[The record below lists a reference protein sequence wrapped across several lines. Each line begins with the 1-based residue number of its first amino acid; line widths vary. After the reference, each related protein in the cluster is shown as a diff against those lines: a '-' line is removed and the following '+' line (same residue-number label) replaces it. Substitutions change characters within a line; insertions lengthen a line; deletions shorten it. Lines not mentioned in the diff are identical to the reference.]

1 MKRVLV
7 IVALLLAL
15 GTGVAAAQTR
25 VGVSLSFGSPY
36 YGGYVFVGH
45 PRPYYHRYW
54 YPRYYREFYGEPRV
68 IVIRP
73 RRYHVRRYHR
83 HW

>member
-7 IVALLLAL
+7 IVALLAGLIS
-15 GTGVAAAQTR
+15 GRAAAQTR

-36 YGGYVFVGH
+36 YGGHIFIG
-45 PRPYYHRYW
+45 RPYYHRFW
-54 YPRYYREFYGEPRV
+54 HPRYYREHYGGPRI
-68 IVIRP
+68 IVVRP
-73 RRYHVRRYHR
+73 RRFHERRYYR